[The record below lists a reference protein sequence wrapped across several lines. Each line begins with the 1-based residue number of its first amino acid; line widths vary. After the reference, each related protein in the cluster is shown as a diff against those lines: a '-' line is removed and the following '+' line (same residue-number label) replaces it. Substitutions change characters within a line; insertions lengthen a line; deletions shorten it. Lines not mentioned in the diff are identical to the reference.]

1 MNQNM
6 NSQTGGIPNVQPV
19 NNQPTAEPT
28 NTQIDQSYTV
38 DYQPNVAPS
47 PSVNPSVTP
56 NPSVNPSATSGPV
69 PTEPVQTPVTPQPT
83 VEPVTPNPQTVNPT
97 PQPNSTVNTQ
107 TTPNQGTVPPVQEIV
122 VPTPNG
128 EETTVTVSRDIRKI
142 EEKEIAPDGL
152 KFAGIVFAIL
162 IIFVLFLPYVYQL
175 LK

>member
-1 MNQNM
+1 M

-19 NNQPTAEPT
+19 NNQPTAEPN

-47 PSVNPSVTP
+47 
-56 NPSVNPSATSGPV
+56 PSVNPSATSGPV

-97 PQPNSTVNTQ
+97 PQPSSTVNTQ

-142 EEKEIAPDGL
+142 EEKEMAPDGL